1 MHLSVNGLGA
11 GDNPLTPRQQILL
24 LDFLKS
30 GKMGVL
36 LCWH

>member
-1 MHLSVNGLGA
+1 M
-11 GDNPLTPRQQILL
+11 TPRQQILL

-36 LCWH
+36 LCGAGAIFQNFPDSDLG